1 MEYLEVPVTV
11 LRKPDHADVR
21 VYGTA
26 QRTSTLNNDGRD
38 IAAED
43 RSRTDGWE
51 IPAFWGSPVAI
62 NDVIYVTTMI
72 GITYVIDSKAQV
84 LDERAL
90 LSVNDL
96 GPNGETWSLNSISS
110 DRGRIYHR
118 SLKELVCIGSSDG
131 APRN

>member
-1 MEYLEVPVTV
+1 VEYLEVPVTV
-11 LRKPDHADVR
+11 VRKQGAEDEL
-21 VYGTA
+21 VYGIA
-26 QRTSTLNNDGRD
+26 QRTSTLNNDGVD

-62 NDVIYVTTMI
+62 NDAIYVTTMI
-72 GITYVIDSKAQV
+72 GITYVIDSKAKV
-84 LDERAL
+84 LDQRAL
-90 LSVNDL
+90 LAINDL
-96 GPNGETWSLNSISS
+96 GPNGETWSLNSISC

-131 APRN
+131 AAK